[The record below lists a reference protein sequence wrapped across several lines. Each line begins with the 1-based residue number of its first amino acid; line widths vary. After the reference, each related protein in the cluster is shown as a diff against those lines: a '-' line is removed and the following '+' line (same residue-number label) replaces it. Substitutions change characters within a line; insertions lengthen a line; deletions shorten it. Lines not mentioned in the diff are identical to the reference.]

1 MNDRS
6 SITAL
11 MSAFARAYHTRCEQ
25 RPIFTDDIAEKLM
38 SAEEYQ
44 QISQYVSSGI
54 DFFAPEKKNEIHSR
68 DEILKYIVRTQLAPT
83 PAARARFCEDS
94 LKTAVMTG
102 VKQYVILGAGLD
114 TFAFREPDFVSRH
127 HVFEVDHPLTLADK
141 RERIARAGLSVPEK
155 QHYVPVDFSCDDL
168 SSKLLDSGFDPK
180 KKTFFSW
187 LGVSYY
193 LTVEQIAS
201 ILDSLAGIS
210 AEGSTLVFDCAD
222 EDLFTSDIKRVQN
235 MAAMA
240 AAGGEPMRSCFSY
253 LELEKLLEE
262 HGFLIY
268 EYLTP
273 EDIQQQFFEEQ
284 YGNMTAFEH
293 IDYVTAVHK
302 L

>member
-1 MNDRS
+1 MNDKS

-25 RPIFTDDIAEKLM
+25 RPIFSDDIAEKLM
-38 SAEEYQ
+38 TDEEYQ

-54 DFFAPEKKNEIHSR
+54 DFFAPEKKNELHSR
-68 DEILKYIVRTQLAPT
+68 DDILKYIVRTQLAPT

-94 LKTAVMTG
+94 LKTSVLTG
-102 VKQYVILGAGLD
+102 AGQYVILGAGLD
-114 TFAFREPDFVSRH
+114 TFAFREREFLKKH
-127 HVFEVDHPLTLADK
+127 HVFEVDHPLTQADK
-141 RERIARAGLSVPEK
+141 RERVSRAGLSVPANL
-155 QHYVPVDFSCDDL
+155 HYVPVDFSCDDL
-168 SSKLLDSGFDPK
+168 GKKLLDAGFDPK

-193 LTVEQIAS
+193 LTEEQIAAM
-201 ILDSLAGIS
+201 LDSLAGLS

-222 EDLFTSDIKRVQN
+222 EGLFSSDVKRVQN

-240 AAGGEPMRSCFSY
+240 AAGGEPMKSCFGY
-253 LELEKLLEE
+253 RQLEKLLEE

-268 EYLTP
+268 EFLTP
-273 EDIQQQFFEEQ
+273 EDIQNQFFEEQ

-293 IDYVTAVHK
+293 INYVTAVHK